1 MNVSFKTVRRC
12 GDKAYVLS
20 EITGYDGC
28 SPVVLSA
35 STDAGVRIPSATFPY
50 CDVSDKLALQRVL
63 SGASSFSGAALDV
76 RSRSVG
82 EPRQIIVVLPW
93 LEVKRWELEFR
104 AVDDEGSVVASCR
117 KTLDVRTTNFMAFAG
132 EYTSAVTG
140 EAIERLDEH
149 YIHDR
154 IHVSFLSVI
163 DRGDDVLVSASV
175 EMPYRKEASVEFDF
189 LDARG
194 NRIDLEPTVVTEL
207 VTTMGDGISST
218 RRRMTISFVVSG
230 ANPRLCLCATDAAGT
245 VAPGFAMLGTRT
257 LEDLSR
263 RFIERTTSAYD
274 DPSYH
279 EWYVK
284 QHRADLPT
292 LLEQASTRF
301 ANEPLF
307 SFVCVLSDVPFH
319 HVHDFTTSI
328 AQQSYGRWELIL
340 VDMMG
345 DHDLVSSIK
354 ESLGDERVYAIEV
367 DPGNS
372 IDDAFNVGMGAAEG
386 DFVVIVAPCSMLSP
400 DMLFS
405 CVKELNIFSDSDVF
419 YSDVDTVDA
428 EGTHLHPI
436 LRPAFSPE
444 LLRSYNYIR
453 DLLVVRSSLLGD
465 MFPLAFAPL
474 GQAGYDFILR
484 VTEKARRV
492 VHVPRV
498 LCHRRFAT
506 EEAFGAL
513 CSGHDQEMG
522 RKALVAHCKRKG
534 IHAEVLATDQPDHYR
549 VRHVLVDTPHVAI
562 VVLALSGDCALLGTC
577 IRALYGMVSYRD
589 FEVVVVE
596 ASASCASGASR
607 ASGLE
612 ERYENLSVLTW
623 EGEADRVKMANFAA
637 SQTQGEFLLF
647 LNDDTRITTPEA
659 LEVFLGYFQSND
671 VGIVGPKQLF
681 VDGTI
686 EHAGIVVG
694 GSRVVTPLFRH
705 MDSSWH
711 GYLDRASVAQN
722 VSAVTGD
729 CMMVRRSVLD
739 EVGGFDESFSLFYA
753 DVDLCLRAREKGYF
767 TVFTPHVCL
776 SRFHSISRV
785 TVMSRTRRIEI
796 RREEALL
803 QVRWPRVFEEG
814 DAFYN
819 PNLDPDS
826 SFFALKP
833 IQDK

>member
-577 IRALYGMVSYRD
+577 IRALY
-589 FEVVVVE
+589 
-596 ASASCASGASR
+596 
-607 ASGLE
+607 
-612 ERYENLSVLTW
+612 
-623 EGEADRVKMANFAA
+623 
-637 SQTQGEFLLF
+637 
-647 LNDDTRITTPEA
+647 NDDTRITTPEA

-803 QVRWPRVFEEG
+803 QARWPRVFEEG